1 MSEFSATPLFDTQP
15 EMTMRDYWHV
25 VMRRK
30 WLVVLALVATV
41 GSSLALVLMQ
51 KPIYEAESQ
60 MLVRSLSSESVF
72 NTQTVNN
79 NNAARFIDT
88 EIRVLEGQP
97 VEDRVGVNLGI
108 EGDIPNVNGSPVGQT
123 DVISVKV
130 RSGDAR
136 TAAIL
141 ADAYVQ
147 AYTDVRREQNVQ
159 GLLDAAAEVQKKISE
174 LQTQINAIDEQV
186 AAAPSDQQESLRA
199 ALAPQ
204 RQLLVDQQAV
214 FKQRL
219 DQIQVDA
226 SVQSGSAQLVRPAI
240 TPTSPAEPNPM
251 RTLALAIIVGLLLGL
266 GAAFLADY
274 LDVSVNSAEDLERA
288 SGGLP
293 VLGAV
298 PQDNPPDN
306 RPIAISQPKDLAVEA
321 YRGLRTS
328 VQFIT
333 MDRAIKVVQVTSAL
347 PGEGKTTTAA
357 NLAVLLVQA
366 GKRVVLVD
374 ADLRKPRIHEV
385 FVVDGG
391 KGLTTA
397 LLGSEPEVV
406 MQKVEVGDD
415 RLTLITSG
423 PIPTN
428 PSELVGSNRMRSL
441 LSALR
446 DEFDII
452 IVDAPPVLPVTDA
465 VVLAGL
471 TDIVIVVAKAHQTT
485 DAQVRETVS
494 TLARAGATLGGT
506 VLNKVDLKKSRYGYG
521 YGYGRRYGA
530 GRYGYGGYGHDD
542 AAPKPRR
549 PEKVA

>member
-1 MSEFSATPLFDTQP
+1 MSSEFSTTPVFDNQP
-15 EMTMRDYWHV
+15 EMSMRDYWHV

-30 WLVVLALVATV
+30 WLIVLALVATV
-41 GSSLALVLMQ
+41 GSSMALVVLQ
-51 KPIYEAESQ
+51 KPIYEAEAQ
-60 MLVRSLSSESVF
+60 VLVRSLSSESVF

-79 NNAARFIDT
+79 NNAVRFIDT

-97 VEDRVGVNLGI
+97 VEDRVGENLGI
-108 EGDIPNVNGSPVGQT
+108 EGDIPNVSGSPMGQT
-123 DVISVKV
+123 DVIAVRV

-136 TAAIL
+136 TAAQL

-159 GLLDAAAEVQKKISE
+159 GLLDGAAEVQKKISE
-174 LQTQINAIDEQV
+174 LQTQIDAIDQQV
-186 AAAPSDQQESLRA
+186 AAAPSDQQDALRA
-199 ALAPQ
+199 SLAPQ

-214 FKQRL
+214 FRQRL

-240 TPTSPAEPNPM
+240 TPISPVEPNPL

-274 LDVSVNSAEDLERA
+274 LDDSVNTADDLERA

-293 VLGAV
+293 VLGTV

-306 RPIAISQPKDLAVEA
+306 RPIALSMPKDLAVEA

-328 VQFIT
+328 VQFLT
-333 MDRAIKVVQVTSAL
+333 MDRNIKVVQITSPL

-374 ADLRKPRIHEV
+374 ADLRKPRVHEM
-385 FVVDGG
+385 FVVDAG

-397 LLGSEPEVV
+397 LLGSAPEVV

-415 RLTLITSG
+415 RLHLLASG
-423 PIPTN
+423 SVPSN
-428 PSELVGSNRMRSL
+428 PSELLGSNRMRSL
-441 LSALR
+441 LGALR
-446 DEFDII
+446 DEFDIV

-465 VVLAGL
+465 VVLSGL
-471 TDIVIVVAKAHQTT
+471 TDMVILVTKAHQTT
-485 DAQVRETVS
+485 DRQVREAVGL
-494 TLARAGATLGGT
+494 LARAGATLGGT
-506 VLNKVDLKKSRYGYG
+506 VLNKVDMRKSRYGYG
-521 YGYGRRYGA
+521 YGQRYGYR
-530 GRYGYGGYGHDD
+530 RYGYGGYGHD
-542 AAPKPRR
+542 ATTPKPKR

>member
-1 MSEFSATPLFDTQP
+1 MSSEFSTTHVFDNQP
-15 EMTMRDYWHV
+15 EMSMRDYWHG

-30 WLVVLALVATV
+30 WLIVLALLATV
-41 GSSLALVLMQ
+41 GSSMALVVMQ
-51 KPIYEAESQ
+51 KPIYEAEAQ
-60 MLVRSLSSESVF
+60 VLVRSLSSESVF

-79 NNAARFIDT
+79 SNAVRFIET

-97 VEDRVGVNLGI
+97 VEDRVGENLGI
-108 EGDIPNVNGSPVGQT
+108 ESDIPNVSGSPVGQT
-123 DVISVKV
+123 DVIAVRV

-136 TAAIL
+136 TAAQL

-159 GLLDAAAEVQKKISE
+159 GLLDGAAEVQKKISE
-174 LQTQINAIDEQV
+174 LQTQIDAIDQQV
-186 AAAPSDQQESLRA
+186 AAAPSDQQDALRA
-199 ALAPQ
+199 SLAPQ

-214 FKQRL
+214 FRQRL

-240 TPTSPAEPNPM
+240 TPTSPAEPNPL

-274 LDVSVNSAEDLERA
+274 LDDSVNTAEDLERA

-306 RPIAISQPKDLAVEA
+306 RPIAISLPKDLAVEA

-328 VQFIT
+328 VQFLT
-333 MDRAIKVVQVTSAL
+333 MDRNIKVVQVTSPL

-374 ADLRKPRIHEV
+374 ADLRKPRVHEM
-385 FVVDGG
+385 FVVDPS

-397 LLGSEPEVV
+397 LLGSAPEVV

-415 RLTLITSG
+415 RLHLLTSG
-423 PIPTN
+423 SIPAN
-428 PSELVGSNRMRSL
+428 PSELLGSNRMRSL
-441 LSALR
+441 LGALR
-446 DEFDII
+446 DEFDVV

-465 VVLAGL
+465 VVLSGL
-471 TDIVIVVAKAHQTT
+471 TDMVILVTKTHQTT
-485 DAQVRETVS
+485 DRQVREAVGL
-494 TLARAGATLGGT
+494 LARAGATLGGT
-506 VLNKVDLKKSRYGYG
+506 VLNKVDMRKSRYGYG
-521 YGYGRRYGA
+521 YGQRYGYR
-530 GRYGYGGYGHDD
+530 RYGYGGYGHD
-542 AAPKPRR
+542 ATTPKPKR